1 MKRERDTKRYHSRKR
16 ESMRRPARCMKR
28 GEMKKDRHWDGCKKR
43 FMEKR
48 GRVNKAME
56 GKWNEQS
63 QKRIDG
69 KRRDEL
75 AALRGDVQWATTQL
89 LTSPSYSQYGIFPLN
104 NSQVEGYTDAHIFLH
119 TVHAHALTEP
129 MPCFSA
135 CPCYRWNE
143 SSVLWI
149 TTLSENTVAKRAQYD
164 DGNPPP

>member
-1 MKRERDTKRYHSRKR
+1 MMGIELVA
-16 ESMRRPARCMKR
+16 E
-28 GEMKKDRHWDGCKKR
+28 R
-43 FMEKR
+43 FMENR

-119 TVHAHALTEP
+119 CPCSCTNRAHAMFQCL
-129 MPCFSA
+129 
-135 CPCYRWNE
+135 
-143 SSVLWI
+143 SVLQM
-149 TTLSENTVAKRAQYD
+149 K
-164 DGNPPP
+164 